1 MKNFMPGGKWLVLL
15 LSGGFLLAGSGEA
28 WAWDC
33 RTRTVTRRE
42 HRRAVYVVH
51 PYVRVDCDVDYHKPR
66 RVYQTQQ
73 VVQVIQDDTVIVNV
87 PNDNGSYTPVTL
99 RRSGGGYIG
108 PRGEYY
114 ITMPTVEQLKAVYG
128 LK

>member
-1 MKNFMPGGKWLVLL
+1 MKSFMLGWKGPSLL
-15 LSGGFLLAGSGEA
+15 LAGVFLLAGSGEA

-42 HRRAVYVVH
+42 HRRAIYVGH
-51 PYVRVDCDVDYHKPR
+51 PYVHVDCDVDAYRPR
-66 RVYQTQQ
+66 RVYRTQ
-73 VVQVIQDDTVIVNV
+73 VVQVIQDDTIVVNV
-87 PNDNGSYTPVTL
+87 PNNNGSYTPVTL
-99 RRSGGGYIG
+99 HRSGGGYVG

-114 ITMPTVEQLKAVYG
+114 ITMPTVDQLKAVYG